1 MCTYFRPPDHIKTH
15 CFPFAIPC
23 LASKPGRFHSHQNRT
38 GTAAMASTVAGA
50 PRFERTS
57 VERVES
63 PMAESP
69 PRVTWFVA
77 FCWTR
82 SSIQHIVRKYF
93 QVMKLF
99 GDVICQNGP
108 KCMSYPGCRNFERG
122 CARFPFSPIQVIS
135 LQALHKRSS
144 PLNLTHQHLSHGL
157 LVCGDG
163 LVVFFESKAYLA
175 AGFSKMFFLSPS
187 SWTRKEGY
195 RKSVFFFFIL
205 VVPHK
210 GNWDAMCEGIA
221 TSEGMILT
229 CPTRI

>member
-1 MCTYFRPPDHIKTH
+1 
-15 CFPFAIPC
+15 
-23 LASKPGRFHSHQNRT
+23 
-38 GTAAMASTVAGA
+38 MASTVAGA

-69 PRVTWFVA
+69 PR
-77 FCWTR
+77 
-82 SSIQHIVRKYF
+82 
-93 QVMKLF
+93 
-99 GDVICQNGP
+99 
-108 KCMSYPGCRNFERG
+108 
-122 CARFPFSPIQVIS
+122 VIS

-187 SWTRKEGY
+187 S
-195 RKSVFFFFIL
+195 
-205 VVPHK
+205 
-210 GNWDAMCEGIA
+210 
-221 TSEGMILT
+221 
-229 CPTRI
+229 